1 MSLLLTMPF
10 IAKPRPRNLILR
22 PSIILM
28 GVLLWGTPAITAQES
43 SVALDALIQQEAEAR
58 ETLQVEEA
66 GYPVVSVELEGARA
80 RSAATFLERARA
92 LEPGDLSRDEQLRLD
107 SFIRSMEGRVR
118 GYENRNYLTPLNHE
132 TGPHASFM
140 RLGSRGSFPTVQ
152 EYDRYLNRLLAAGAY
167 LEQYIVLMREGLA
180 TGLTRPQE
188 VLGGHEGMINGYLA
202 DPPESSAL
210 AVPLHNIPASIPQGE
225 RERIRSQGLEAIRS
239 AVYPALEQFRDF
251 LVEEY
256 IPGARMTYSVAE
268 FPGGQDY
275 YEFLVRHHT
284 TLEISAQE
292 VHDIGLSEVARIR
305 SEMEGIIQ
313 SVGFQ
318 GEFEDFL
325 DFLRTDPQ
333 FYVETPEA
341 LLMEASTL
349 SKRIDGLLPAYF
361 HLESLPRR
369 PYGVEPVPAD
379 LAPNY
384 TGGRY
389 SLGFGDRAGFYW
401 VNTYNLPSRPLYVLP
416 ALTLHEAVP
425 GHHLQIALAQEMHD
439 GRGDGITAYS
449 EGWALYAEF
458 LGKEMGIYD
467 GDPYSDFGR
476 LTYEMWR
483 ACRLVVDT
491 GIHALGWTRN
501 QVREYL
507 AANTAL
513 SLHEVRTETDR
524 YIAVPGQALSY
535 KIGELTIRRLRLEA
549 EAELGDAFQL
559 KDFHHEVL
567 KSGPVPLSALE
578 ENIRG
583 WIQRG
588 GGR

>member
-1 MSLLLTMPF
+1 MPF
-10 IAKPRPRNLILR
+10 FAETRPENAAPLCCLILLAVFLFN
-22 PSIILM
+22 P
-28 GVLLWGTPAITAQES
+28 PALIAQEAVS
-43 SVALDALIQQEAEAR
+43 ALDALVQQEAEAR
-58 ETLQVEEA
+58 EGLRWEEN
-66 GYPVVSVELEGARA
+66 GYPVVSMELEGARA
-80 RSAATFLERARA
+80 RSAAAFLERARDLDPGA
-92 LEPGDLSRDEQLRLD
+92 LPRDEQLRLD
-107 SFIRSMEGRVR
+107 SFIRSLEGRVR

-140 RLGSRGSFPTVQ
+140 RLGSRGSFPTVE
-152 EYDRYLNRLLAAGAY
+152 EYDRYLNRLQTAGEY

-180 TGLTRPQE
+180 TGLTRPRE

-202 DPPESSAL
+202 DSPESSAL
-210 AVPLHNIPASIPQGE
+210 AVPLHTIPTSIPQGQ
-225 RERIRSQGLEAIRS
+225 RERIRSQGVAAIRTS
-239 AVYPALEQFRDF
+239 VYPALERFRDF

-275 YEFLVRHHT
+275 YEFLVRSHT
-284 TLEISAQE
+284 TLEMSAQE
-292 VHDIGLSEVARIR
+292 VHDIGLAEVARIR
-305 SEMEGIIQ
+305 SDMEEIIQ
-313 SVGFQ
+313 EVGFQ
-318 GEFEDFL
+318 GDFQDFL

-333 FYVETPEA
+333 FYVDTPEA

-401 VNTYNLPSRPLYVLP
+401 VNTYDLPSRPLYVLP

-467 GDPYSDFGR
+467 GDPYGDFGR

-491 GIHALGWTRN
+491 GIHALGWSRDE
-501 QVREYL
+501 VREYL

-513 SLHEVRTETDR
+513 SLHEVGTETDR

-549 EAELGDAFQL
+549 EAELGDAFDL

-578 ENIRG
+578 ENIRA
-583 WIQRG
+583 WIGSG
-588 GGR
+588 GGMVP